1 MIESIGISALKGLAK
16 SLGERLMASPKQA
29 VSVQAL
35 ADEIAAFR
43 AEQHQ
48 SQLAMMAVMN
58 QFAQIIGQVN
68 GLVLSGSGIMY
79 RQTEQSPTLGDS
91 LLLLHRRIDA
101 LALPAPQPTPPT
113 VIVVQPEPRQG
124 SPAPASPVASAGPDH
139 EPAGAAPSATGRRR
153 NVFDDIDQ
161 EIERRRGQGGGQ

>member
-1 MIESIGISALKGLAK
+1 MSALKSLAK
-16 SLGERLMASPKQA
+16 SLGERLMASPKEA

-35 ADEIAAFR
+35 ADEIATLR
-43 AEQHQ
+43 AEQHH

-58 QFAQIIGQVN
+58 QFTQIIGQVN
-68 GLVLSGSGIMY
+68 GLVLSGTGIMY
-79 RQTEQSPTLGDS
+79 RQTGQSPTLGDS

-101 LALPAPQPTPPT
+101 LALATPQPAPPA

-139 EPAGAAPSATGRRR
+139 EPTGAAPSATGRRR
-153 NVFDDIDQ
+153 NVFD
-161 EIERRRGQGGGQ
+161 EIEKEIEDRIARGGGQ